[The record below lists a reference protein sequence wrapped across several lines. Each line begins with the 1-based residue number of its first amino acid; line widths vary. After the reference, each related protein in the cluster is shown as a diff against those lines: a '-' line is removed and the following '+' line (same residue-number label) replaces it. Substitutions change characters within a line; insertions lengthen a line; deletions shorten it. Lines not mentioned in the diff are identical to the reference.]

1 MADENPS
8 RFDPWKVTDARD
20 IVFEKMMQ
28 TGSARL
34 LAAIHTAHPRI
45 MQAHVNAGRM
55 VAR

>member
-34 LAAIHTAHPRI
+34 LAAIHAAHPRI